1 MGEDGLYR
9 AFTYQKENQ
18 NRKGK
23 DNKTMS
29 NFESKILTDWYN
41 SAEFKVNI
49 CMYEL
54 LQMIENYLSAE
65 IFNGERSCGMDNVG
79 LLTTEVVAFNFGTV
93 EHKKDIFG
101 ELNIPIHIPF
111 SEIEMLIETYVL
123 PYLEKTLDQKVVDT
137 EIIWGKRDD
146 GFFHID
152 DAEIELTLKGYK
164 PDNQLH

>member
-1 MGEDGLYR
+1 
-9 AFTYQKENQ
+9 
-18 NRKGK
+18 
-23 DNKTMS
+23 
-29 NFESKILTDWYN
+29 
-41 SAEFKVNI
+41 
-49 CMYEL
+49 MYEL